1 MFTGVTSLFPPF
13 PFLVCPRFFFL
24 REFFS
29 CALLFESLEQAK
41 LVHVR
46 TLLCIGQTYLVLVV
60 VLLSKK
66 TKDKEQK
73 QGIYNIRR
81 AIGAKSNISLQ
92 I

>member
-1 MFTGVTSLFPPF
+1 MSQLRGRRSIKGEKSSICQGMFTGVTSLFPPF

-41 LVHVR
+41 LVHVG

-60 VLLSKK
+60 VM
-66 TKDKEQK
+66 TRFIE
-73 QGIYNIRR
+73 I
-81 AIGAKSNISLQ
+81 
-92 I
+92 